1 MPRVRVHQHVN
12 PLATYFRQLEVN
24 PIEIEEIFADPA
36 LPLFVDI
43 GCGRG
48 RFLMKMAE
56 IQPEQN
62 FLGLEIRAPI
72 VEEANEI
79 ARERNFNN
87 LHYHFC
93 NATLA
98 LDRLFADLPANILET
113 AAIQFPDPW
122 FKKKHAKR
130 RMVKDNLVET
140 VVKHLKISGRIFIQ
154 SDVEFLAE
162 EIFEYFRQY
171 ENLREIEI
179 SENPFPV
186 KTEREN
192 SVENRGLPVFRTIFE
207 KIKNANQE

>member
-24 PIEIEEIFADPA
+24 PIEIEKIFSNPE
-36 LPLFVDI
+36 LPLLVDI

-48 RFLMKMAE
+48 RFLLRMAE
-56 IQPEQN
+56 IEPKTN

-79 ARERNFNN
+79 AKEKNLTN

-98 LDRLFADLPANILET
+98 LDKLFAGLPENILET
-113 AAIQFPDPW
+113 VSIQFPDPW

-140 VVKHLKISGRIFIQ
+140 VIKHLKVSRKIFVQ

-162 EIFEYFRQY
+162 EIFEYFRQH
-171 ENLREIEI
+171 ENLKEIEI

-186 KTEREN
+186 KTEREI
-192 SVENRGLPVFRTIFE
+192 SVENRDLPVYRRVFE
-207 KIKNANQE
+207 KIKEIN

>member
-56 IQPEQN
+56 LEPKQN

-72 VEEANEI
+72 VEEANSI
-79 ARERNFNN
+79 AQERNFKN

-98 LDRLFADLPANILET
+98 LDKLFANLPANILET
-113 AAIQFPDPW
+113 VTIQFPDPW

-130 RMVKDNLVET
+130 RMVKDNLAET
-140 VVKHLKISGRIFIQ
+140 VVKHLKISGKIFIQ

-171 ENLREIEI
+171 ENLREIETN
-179 SENPFPV
+179 ENPFPV

-192 SVENRGLPVFRTIFE
+192 SVEARDLPVYRTMFE
-207 KIKNANQE
+207 KIKSS

>member
-36 LPLFVDI
+36 RPLFVDI
-43 GCGRG
+43 GAGRG
-48 RFLMKMAE
+48 RFLMKMA
-56 IQPEQN
+56 QLHPEQN

-72 VEEANEI
+72 VEEANSI
-79 ARERNFNN
+79 AKERNFTN

-98 LDRLFADLPANILET
+98 LDKLFAKLPENVLNT
-113 AAIQFPDPW
+113 VTIQFPDPW
-122 FKKKHAKR
+122 FKKRHAKR

-140 VVKHLKISGRIFIQ
+140 IVGHLRTAGRIFVQ
-154 SDVEFLAE
+154 SDVEFLSE
-162 EIFEYFRQY
+162 EIFALFRQY
-171 ENLREIEI
+171 ENLREIETR
-179 SENPFPV
+179 ENPFPV

-192 SVENRGLPVFRTIFE
+192 SVEARDLPVFRAMFE
-207 KIKNANQE
+207 KIKN

>member
-12 PLATYFRQLEVN
+12 PLATYFRQLEVS
-24 PIEIEEIFADPA
+24 PIEIEKIFSNPE

-48 RFLMKMAE
+48 RFLLQMAE
-56 IQPEQN
+56 LDPEKN

-72 VEEANEI
+72 VKEANEI
-79 ARERNFNN
+79 AEDRELTN

-98 LDRLFADLPANILET
+98 LDKLFAKLPENILET
-113 AAIQFPDPW
+113 VLIQFPDPW

-140 VVKHLKISGRIFIQ
+140 VVKHLKVSGKTFVQ

-162 EIFEYFRQY
+162 EIFKYFRQH
-171 ENLREIEI
+171 ENLREIKVGE
-179 SENPFPV
+179 SPFPI

-192 SVENRGLPVFRTIFE
+192 SVENRNLPVYRKIFE
-207 KIKNANQE
+207 KN

>member
-24 PIEIEEIFADPA
+24 PIEIEKIFSNPE

-48 RFLMKMAE
+48 RFLLKMAE
-56 IQPEQN
+56 EIEPKTN
-62 FLGLEIRAPI
+62 FLGLEIREPI

-79 ARERNFNN
+79 AKEKNLTN

-98 LDRLFADLPANILET
+98 LDKLFAKLPENILET
-113 AAIQFPDPW
+113 VTIQFPDPW

-140 VVKHLKISGRIFIQ
+140 VIKHLKISGKIFVQ

-162 EIFEYFRQY
+162 EIFEYFRQH
-171 ENLREIEI
+171 ENLKEIEI

-192 SVENRGLPVFRTIFE
+192 SVENRDLPVYRRVFE
-207 KIKNANQE
+207 KIKEIN

>member
-12 PLATYFRQLEVN
+12 PLATYFRRLEVN
-24 PIEIEEIFADPA
+24 PIEIEKIFADA
-36 LPLFVDI
+36 ELPLFVDI

-48 RFLMKMAE
+48 RFLLKMAE
-56 IQPEQN
+56 IKPKTN
-62 FLGLEIRAPI
+62 FLGLEIREPI

-79 ARERNFNN
+79 AKEKNLTN

-98 LDRLFADLPANILET
+98 LDKLFAKLPENILEIVT
-113 AAIQFPDPW
+113 IQFPDPW

-130 RMVKDNLVET
+130 RMVKNNLVET
-140 VVKHLKISGRIFIQ
+140 VVKHLKISGKIFVQ

-162 EIFEYFRQY
+162 EIFEYFRQH

-192 SVENRGLPVFRTIFE
+192 SVENRDLPVYRRVFE
-207 KIKNANQE
+207 KIKGIN